1 MSRRDQHAP
10 ASPRTEPA
18 LRPRHLSDPRTMRA
32 VAHPV
37 RLALLDALTLHQPL
51 TATEAGELIGETS
64 TTCSFHLRMLAKYG
78 FVEEAGQAP
87 GRRRPWRLTH
97 FGFTTGGRNAQDAET
112 NAAAASLET
121 VLWDSWL
128 DRLAAFRMRR
138 HRLGSGADRYV
149 HGHENLV
156 FVTPDEAERLV
167 EDVQEVIDRHRSRLG
182 DRAQRPAGSMP
193 MEMLL
198 FTFPF
203 DDMGFGAEAAA

>member
-1 MSRRDQHAP
+1 MARQDAYAP
-10 ASPRTEPA
+10 ADLETEPA
-18 LRPRHLSDPRTMRA
+18 IRPRHLSDPRTMRA

-37 RLALLDALTLHQPL
+37 RIALLDALTLHQPL

-97 FGFTTGGRNAQDAET
+97 FGFTTGGRAEQDTET
-112 NAAAASLET
+112 SAAAAALEA

-128 DRLAAFRMRR
+128 DRLAAFRVRR
-138 HRLGSGADRYV
+138 HGFGEGAGRYV

-156 FVTPDEAERLV
+156 FVTPEEAERLV
-167 EDVQEVIDRHRSRLG
+167 EDVQEVIDRHRARLG
-182 DRAQRPAGSMP
+182 DRGQRPAGSMP

-203 DDMGFGAEAAA
+203 DGPGAGAENPT